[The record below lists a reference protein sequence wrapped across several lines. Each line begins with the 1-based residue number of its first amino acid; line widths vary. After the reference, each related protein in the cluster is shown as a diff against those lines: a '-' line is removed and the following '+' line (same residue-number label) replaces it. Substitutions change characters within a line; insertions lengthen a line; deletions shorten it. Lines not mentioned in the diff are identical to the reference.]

1 MQQAWARRARARQAR
16 ARRARARARHE
27 QRAWQGRWR
36 SRRERQ
42 EEAAQIAH
50 PVNTKRWMD
59 KDGVRINET
68 AWACNKCKVNLCEA
82 CFGDF
87 DHARGCLMGQKVAV

>member
-1 MQQAWARRARARQAR
+1 MLIAWHGWAR

-68 AWACNKCKVNLCEA
+68 AWACNKCNVNLCEA